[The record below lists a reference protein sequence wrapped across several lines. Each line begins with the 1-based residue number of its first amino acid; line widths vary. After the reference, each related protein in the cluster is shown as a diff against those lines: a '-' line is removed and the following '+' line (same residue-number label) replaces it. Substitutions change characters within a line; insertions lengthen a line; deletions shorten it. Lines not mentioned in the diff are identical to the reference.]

1 MSHDPPTPS
10 PVVPAPLPL
19 SEAAQHGGTTPSVT
33 ADASPA
39 AAPGTAPQAMG
50 RGEHPAWWWAGAGVV
65 ALCGLLGLSL
75 AWQTQQRL
83 NQLERELVRRHDATA
98 AQAGE
103 AQSAAKQSQ
112 DQVRDALARV
122 AVLDARV
129 AEVAV
134 QRAQIEELIAS
145 LSRSRDEN
153 VLVDIEAGLRVAM
166 QQSAIT
172 GSAEPLVAM
181 LRQSDERL
189 ARYKQP
195 RLEGVRRA
203 IARDLDR
210 ARSVAGVDVSSLAI
224 RLDEAIRLL
233 DEVPL
238 VATLA
243 SSSQALKARTAP
255 AKPLGAGRA
264 GAPGAPAASEPAE
277 AGGLWSQFLVW
288 VGRWP
293 QWTDAIWQESRSL
306 LRVTR
311 IDHPE
316 AMLMAPEQAYFVRE
330 NAKLRLLNAR
340 LALLSRQF
348 DTAQSDIQAAHQ
360 ALERYFD
367 PQSRRF
373 ALVSEA
379 MKAVSAQAR
388 QVVLPRPDDTLAAL
402 SAAGGSR

>member
-1 MSHDPPTPS
+1 VFGLAQPPLAP
-10 PVVPAPLPL
+10 PA
-19 SEAAQHGGTTPSVT
+19 GG
-33 ADASPA
+33 
-39 AAPGTAPQAMG
+39 Q
-50 RGEHPAWWWAGAGVV
+50 REHPAWWWVGAGVV
-65 ALCGLLGLSL
+65 ALCGLLALSL
-75 AWQTQQRL
+75 AWQTQQKL
-83 NQLERELVRRHDATA
+83 NQFERELVRRHDATA
-98 AQAGE
+98 AQAGQ
-103 AQSAAKQSQ
+103 ASATARQSQ

-224 RLDEAIRLL
+224 RLDEAIRLM

-238 VATLA
+238 VSSLA
-243 SSSQALKARTAP
+243 SSSAALKAKVAP
-255 AKPLGAGRA
+255 PKALPAQRP
-264 GAPGAPAASEPAE
+264 APGPDSPLAEP
-277 AGGLWSQFLVW
+277 GLWPQFLAW
-288 VGRWP
+288 LGRWP
-293 QWTDAIWQESRSL
+293 QWAQAVWQESSAL

-316 AMLMAPEQAYFVRE
+316 AMLNAPEQAYFVRE
-330 NAKLRLLNAR
+330 NTKLRLLNAR

-360 ALERYFD
+360 SLERYFD
-367 PQSRRF
+367 PQSRRY

-379 MKAVSAQAR
+379 MKAVSGQAR

-402 SAAGGSR
+402 SAAGASR